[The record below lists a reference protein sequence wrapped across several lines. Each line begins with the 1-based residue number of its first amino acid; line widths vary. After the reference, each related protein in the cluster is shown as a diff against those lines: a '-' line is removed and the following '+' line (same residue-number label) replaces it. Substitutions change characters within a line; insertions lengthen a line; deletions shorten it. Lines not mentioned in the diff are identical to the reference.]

1 MKKLPSPDDKPPP
14 RETLKFAN
22 FKVSLGGGLSSGL
35 GNFFIGEGEGAVRI
49 DYDINKD
56 TVSGLIDRVNDS
68 GANVHMYYDPVSD
81 RFVIRNK
88 DEGAPS
94 SLFRIT
100 NRSLTGS

>member
-1 MKKLPSPDDKPPP
+1 MIQSSQALGTVDLSEKLVN
-14 RETLKFAN
+14 AN

-88 DEGAPS
+88 DEGSVGICS
-94 SLFRIT
+94 SRV
-100 NRSLTGS
+100 